1 MVNPG
6 KYTASIIHPSK
17 TLHCS
22 WCLPDMTDHG
32 KDHKAGASDHL
43 ANERTFLAWIRT
55 SIALMGFGFV
65 VVKFS
70 LFVRQ
75 VSLVMGTVN
84 VTQQKGFSGIIGMCL
99 VAVGA
104 LTALIGYLRFRR
116 IEKQLLNNIFY
127 PKSRLL
133 LVLTA
138 GVIGASLLLLY
149 YLLPNL

>member
-1 MVNPG
+1 MDNE
-6 KYTASIIHPSK
+6 SK
-17 TLHCS
+17 PKT
-22 WCLPDMTDHG
+22 
-32 KDHKAGASDHL
+32 GASDHL

-75 VSLVMGTVN
+75 LSLV
-84 VTQQKGFSGIIGMCL
+84 VTGHTITPVKGFSGVIGMCL
-99 VAVGA
+99 VAIGA
-104 LTALIGYLRFRR
+104 LTALIGYLRYKR
-116 IEKQLLNNIFY
+116 IEKQLLNKVFY
-127 PKSRLL
+127 PQSTLL
-133 LVLTA
+133 LILTA